1 MVKMRFSTILFTSQR
16 LHVKEYHKTQ
26 KYLSNA
32 RQAMEVIEKTP
43 SQKSKSKETWT
54 TPSQQPRCSG
64 WHLACAMD
72 RMPMEVN

>member
-32 RQAMEVIEKTP
+32 RQAMEVIEKTIA
-43 SQKSKSKETWT
+43 QVIF
-54 TPSQQPRCSG
+54 CNFSG
-64 WHLACAMD
+64 DLQ
-72 RMPMEVN
+72 ELVKN